1 MSQQN
6 WREKKGGGR
15 TRLRSLLFYHIVT
28 LVRVK
33 EIKKM
38 KLTEKEYETINLDPG
53 IKDAV
58 RILMEGEIEIFES

>member
-1 MSQQN
+1 
-6 WREKKGGGR
+6 
-15 TRLRSLLFYHIVT
+15 
-28 LVRVK
+28 
-33 EIKKM
+33 M